1 MTAMSRRMH
10 TSLWMAARH
19 NSSDNRVRF
28 SCLLPNSSNRKRN
41 APGRD
46 TDRSVGTIWVRHGV
60 FSVSHYR

>member
-28 SCLLPNSSNRKRN
+28 SCLLRDSSNRKRS
-41 APGRD
+41 A
-46 TDRSVGTIWVRHGV
+46 SL
-60 FSVSHYR
+60 SS